1 MIFLPNEKFDK
12 SHISKDENE
21 EMVKMIV
28 DELMAEELMDN
39 PFDFFFRSSSD
50 YFPNACHEV
59 LELPGI
65 FEKKLNS
72 SIFSFTGRSLQA
84 DYIEKVLPDNKMIF
98 DPAIII
104 VDHMSYKLDV
114 DKIDSSFEYKMSKIM
129 KSKEL
134 CYMYIITNIDYN
146 DEILIKMSHFD
157 HFSIRVI
164 FFDNERIYKMLSML
178 IKKDYSKHVFSDVD
192 LIRFVYCLIFSKK
205 PFAKEVI
212 HKLVELYVNIDTIYS
227 EYKIYLH
234 SALKTMIKYH
244 FTDEKEIRRLLTMIT
259 KAVNSGDMDKIPIS
273 LDYEERITELKT
285 EVEQKD
291 NIIFERDTT
300 ITEKDYIIMKK
311 DKAIEE
317 INDVIAEKDKAIEE
331 INDVIAEKDNE
342 IKELQKRI
350 ELLENGSG

>member
-1 MIFLPNEKFDK
+1 
-12 SHISKDENE
+12 
-21 EMVKMIV
+21 
-28 DELMAEELMDN
+28 
-39 PFDFFFRSSSD
+39 
-50 YFPNACHEV
+50 
-59 LELPGI
+59 
-65 FEKKLNS
+65 
-72 SIFSFTGRSLQA
+72 
-84 DYIEKVLPDNKMIF
+84 
-98 DPAIII
+98 
-104 VDHMSYKLDV
+104 
-114 DKIDSSFEYKMSKIM
+114 M